1 MPDRLAS
8 LSSVVV
14 TTRRWKPNDQHQYQ
28 VSISAVRKYGFGGVP
43 NLVFLKTW
51 QAMTFVTIT
60 LDTENIVRYVTD
72 RLVLKTRMVA
82 MALDITVMLM
92 SKLAVWSKE
101 NFGTDIHIVKLP
113 VLQNGL
119 GELGEVLSSYK
130 GSDIPREP
138 MVNMRIPKQ
147 PP

>member
-1 MPDRLAS
+1 MA
-8 LSSVVV
+8 
-14 TTRRWKPNDQHQYQ
+14 
-28 VSISAVRKYGFGGVP
+28 
-43 NLVFLKTW
+43 
-51 QAMTFVTIT
+51 FVTIT

-82 MALDITVMLM
+82 IALDITVMLM